1 MSELFKLIPKP
12 SLAGKM
18 KKASAE
24 VRRWNE
30 TRDKRLAK
38 QRAATAA
45 LKAQRG

>member
-1 MSELFKLIPKP
+1 MSELFRLIPKP
-12 SLAGKM
+12 LLQGKA
-18 KKASAE
+18 KKATAE

-45 LKAQRG
+45 RKARG